1 MSLMLWRFPIHYY
14 EPFAGMA
21 WQVAIVRTTNYDCV
35 ADVII
40 LRNEQ
45 AGNSMKQ
52 PIKVLQFC
60 HSVRYSTK
68 AIKAS
73 SVLNPDPGYL
83 TSLAL
88 GRYSSALLFQIIVM
102 QFSPFCSPCRES

>member
-21 WQVAIVRTTNYDCV
+21 WQVAKVRTTNYDCV

-45 AGNSMKQ
+45 PGNSMKQ

-60 HSVRYSTK
+60 HSVTLSGTVPK
-68 AIKAS
+68 QSKPVVS
-73 SVLNPDPGYL
+73 
-83 TSLAL
+83 
-88 GRYSSALLFQIIVM
+88 
-102 QFSPFCSPCRES
+102 